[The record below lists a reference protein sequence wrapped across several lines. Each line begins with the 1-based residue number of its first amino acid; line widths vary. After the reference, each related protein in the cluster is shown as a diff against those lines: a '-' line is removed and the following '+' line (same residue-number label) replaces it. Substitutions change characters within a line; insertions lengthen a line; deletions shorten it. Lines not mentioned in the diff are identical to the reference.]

1 MYAVFEDRNGRK
13 MASDWLNCKNRPIGT
28 RGEFLTLLSYLSLP
42 QPRKKQKQQ
51 ARGLFFF
58 FSILDTVG
66 ARSSTK
72 GRHVLPCVMM
82 NDLLIRI
89 A

>member
-58 FSILDTVG
+58 RFSTLLVH
-66 ARSSTK
+66 
-72 GRHVLPCVMM
+72 GR
-82 NDLLIRI
+82 LLREDMCSR
-89 A
+89 AL